1 MWKKGSITIF
11 YSLILSVLLALMG
24 ALLLLA
30 KISAGRTHTAM
41 AMDQVMFSQMA
52 KYDQALLEEYHLFF
66 MDGGY
71 GKNTLQTG
79 KILDEIESELSYVL
93 MPSKEKSLFGAMN
106 FLDLTLENSGITGYT
121 LATDQKGSVF
131 REQIIQY
138 MKDTLVLQNI
148 SSMVQGWN
156 EGEHSLEKMES
167 LMETLEETS
176 KDFSLEMLETNT
188 QQPEEGTETAWQ
200 EPPVPVSLEEEK
212 KAKETKELLKSVQ
225 KAKRSRLLDFVLKTP
240 ESLSEW
246 AVEKNALVSER
257 KRQKGMGV
265 IEFFEEENKL
275 SDTYL
280 FQEYLLRNINCYGN
294 ELHKTGP
301 SYGLEYIIG
310 GKPSDAEN
318 LEYVVKQLLLVREA
332 ANAAHLY
339 GDAQKR
345 AAVESAA
352 MLVAAV
358 FMIPEFQ
365 GAVESALILA
375 WAYVESLVD
384 VRGLLS
390 GKAVPLMKNSSGWQV
405 SFENIPLALTDPDCL
420 TKSSGTTY
428 YKDYL
433 KYLLLPVSDEKETMR
448 CMDVVEQTLR
458 GLPGKENFSLD
469 CAVDTLE
476 VAVSVTSEKKK
487 ELEIVERRSYRTM

>member
-1 MWKKGSITIF
+1 MWKKGSMTVF
-11 YSLILSVLLALMG
+11 CSLLLSVLAALMG

-30 KISAGRTHTAM
+30 KISAGRAHTAM

-52 KYDQALLEEYHLFF
+52 KYDQTLMDEYHVFF

-71 GKNTLQTG
+71 GGETLQTG
-79 KILDEIESELSYVL
+79 KILDEIESELSCLL

-121 LATDQKGSVF
+121 LATDQNGSVF

-148 SSMVQGWN
+148 SSMVKGWREE
-156 EGEHSLEKMES
+156 EGSLEEMES
-167 LMETLEETS
+167 LMTALEESS
-176 KDFSLEMLETNT
+176 KSFSLELL
-188 QQPEEGTETAWQ
+188 QQDSEQPKEGEEVLPEESQTA
-200 EPPVPVSLEEEK
+200 VSAEDK
-212 KAKETKELLKSVQ
+212 QKAKETKEVLESVQ
-225 KAKRSRLLDFVLKTP
+225 KVKRSTILEFVMKTP
-240 ESLSEW
+240 ECISDWTVKKSTL
-246 AVEKNALVSER
+246 LSER
-257 KRQKGMGV
+257 KKQKGMGV
-265 IEFFEEENKL
+265 LELTERDDKIT
-275 SDTYL
+275 DTFL
-280 FQEYLLRNINCYGN
+280 FQEYLLRNLNCYGR

-301 SYGLEYIIG
+301 SYGLEYILG

-318 LEYVVKQLLLVREA
+318 LEHAVKQLLLVREA
-332 ANAAHLY
+332 ANAAYLY
-339 GDAQKR
+339 SDGQRR
-345 AAVESAA
+345 AMAESAA

-358 FMIPEFQ
+358 FLIPEFE
-365 GAVESALILA
+365 GAIASALILA

-384 VRGLLS
+384 VRALLS
-390 GKAVPLMKNSSGWQV
+390 GKAVPMIKNSSSWQV
-405 SFENIPLALTDPDCL
+405 EFEDIPAALTDPDSL

-433 KYLLLPVSDEKETMR
+433 RTLLVLVSDQKETIR

-469 CAVDTLE
+469 CAIDTLE

-487 ELEIVERRSYRTM
+487 ELEIVESRSYRKM